1 MPAMVLK
8 RLAQA
13 VVVALVVVLLSFTLI
28 HITPGDPVS
37 NTLGTRATPQLVA
50 ELRAEA
56 GLDRP
61 LVEQALD
68 SLWAAM
74 RGDLGVSIA
83 QPGRRVSDLVL
94 PALGVTMPIVG
105 LTIVFSLFAGSAA
118 ALLAVLSRRR
128 TVQTATDTVATVL
141 LCLPPFFFGLLL
153 ILLAAIWLGI
163 APAGGWAGS
172 WPDNF
177 RYVWLPS
184 LALSAYLGPL
194 VYRAVEASAE
204 EVLRSDYVDAATSR
218 GIGPLR
224 LALRHVLPNSML
236 PTITLIGLNL
246 GTLIGGAA
254 VIETV
259 FDLPGLGQQIVTAV
273 TQRDYPV
280 IQGAALV
287 TGVIVV
293 AGNLV
298 ADLLYTVIDPRT
310 RVSR

>member
-1 MPAMVLK
+1 MPAMLLK

-83 QPGRRVSDLVL
+83 QPGRRVADLVL

-105 LTIVFSLFAGSAA
+105 LTIVFSLFAGAAA

-128 TVQTATDTVATVL
+128 TVQAATDTVATVL